1 MSTFLV
7 TFQEACVLMEHLL
20 PGGSGR
26 DSSRGPCRLT
36 CSPLWRPV
44 PQDTDPH
51 PDQSPRVESPPRHPG
66 DVGATPPRRC
76 WPLITAR
83 ALQAANQLKSKS
95 GGGDGRPAFRE
106 TPRALPEDAELAGAE
121 RAPRPFARSEADSRS
136 AQRTRFPSAV
146 TNARG
151 RAPGRTG
158 AWTSSGDLTSEEPS
172 APRPG
177 RLALPPGPPP
187 SARGFRETEGSL
199 PVKLELSFG
208 APIPSTADSNGGE
221 KGEGEKRESLQTD

>member
-1 MSTFLV
+1 
-7 TFQEACVLMEHLL
+7 MEHLL

-66 DVGATPPRRC
+66 HVGATPPRRC

-106 TPRALPEDAELAGAE
+106 TPRALPEDAELRGSRAGTQALCSK
-121 RAPRPFARSEADSRS
+121 RSRFSISTTTPA
-136 AQRTRFPSAV
+136 ARFPSAV

>member
-66 DVGATPPRRC
+66 HVGATPPRRC

-136 AQRTRFPSAV
+136 AQR
-146 TNARG
+146 AR
-151 RAPGRTG
+151 
-158 AWTSSGDLTSEEPS
+158 LHVFH
-172 APRPG
+172 RPLQTPVG
-177 RLALPPGPPP
+177 GHRGEQEPGPR
-187 SARGFRETEGSL
+187 RGT
-199 PVKLELSFG
+199 
-208 APIPSTADSNGGE
+208 
-221 KGEGEKRESLQTD
+221 